1 MKLLSCKLES
11 RNLILFNDKGGKL
24 IFSHLKS
31 MVGTCILNWNLKKH
45 IIMARKNISYQ
56 RKLAF
61 HYCRA
66 IWLLFCKTF
75 HNTAPHALSSG
86 RSL

>member
-31 MVGTCILNWNLKKH
+31 MVGTCILNWDLKTYYNGKKEY
-45 IIMARKNISYQ
+45 ILSTKIS
-56 RKLAF
+56 
-61 HYCRA
+61 
-66 IWLLFCKTF
+66 IPLL
-75 HNTAPHALSSG
+75 
-86 RSL
+86 